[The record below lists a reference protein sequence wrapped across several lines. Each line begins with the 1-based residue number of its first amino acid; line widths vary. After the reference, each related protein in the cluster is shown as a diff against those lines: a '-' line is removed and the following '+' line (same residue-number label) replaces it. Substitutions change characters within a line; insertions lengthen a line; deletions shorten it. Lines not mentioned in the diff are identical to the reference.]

1 MYKLIGQILV
11 LLGNVVLAIVAIGA
25 ILHGA

>member
-11 LLGNVVLAIVAIGA
+11 LLGNVVLAAVAIWG
-25 ILHGA
+25 ITHGA